1 MRITDYDTD
10 YSEFLNV
17 YDTVAEEDYDK
28 NFFGDDWK
36 WDRCNPIGDIN
47 YFPEPHIHV
56 SYKVIP
62 VLKPGV
68 ESCFVTII
76 KYFFNYTQMNSELFH
91 IILFQSNEY
100 SQDKIRQGN

>member
-1 MRITDYDTD
+1 MRITKYDTD
-10 YSEFLNV
+10 YSECLNV
-17 YDTVAEEDYDK
+17 YDTVAEEDYAK

-36 WDRCNPIGDIN
+36 WDHCNPIGDII
-47 YFPEPHIHV
+47 YFTAPHIHD
-56 SYKVIP
+56 SYNGIY